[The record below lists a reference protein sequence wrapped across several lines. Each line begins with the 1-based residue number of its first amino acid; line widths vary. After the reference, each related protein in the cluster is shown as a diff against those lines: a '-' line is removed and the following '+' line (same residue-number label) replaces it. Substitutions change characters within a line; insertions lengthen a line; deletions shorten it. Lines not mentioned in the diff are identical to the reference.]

1 MANVIDTLKLYNHE
15 AESTVLGSM
24 LHDENFAARL
34 VQQLEDS
41 GQLDLF
47 HNPRNR
53 VIWQAFLN
61 LLRGIEP
68 INRENLAAE
77 CRRVAIEQNEKQPVS
92 VPIEYIRELPTNPGK
107 GIEAAF
113 TIQRLAWIREAG
125 QYAQWFLKA
134 IQMNPDPSEFYAE
147 AQERW
152 QILSPKKKEG
162 ATLYGW
168 DTIAKGREAAEQRK
182 QDALLGM
189 TRRFD
194 WPKEWPSWN
203 EYIRPARGGMVYMLA
218 APDGVGKS
226 TYLEWVAEHWAIK
239 GNKVVLLHLEDNHE
253 YKLDRR
259 LARWS
264 KVPLANIE
272 DGILTDAQNA
282 AIKRAED
289 EISEWASNLHY
300 THLPGATCSA
310 ALAEAQK
317 LVDEGECDGLV
328 IDYLDKFSS
337 DRRQVSLYGD
347 QEWSRQG
354 DNMEQIKNF
363 AERNN
368 LPIFS
373 ATQGNKAMQDQGRVI
388 TRKDIEGSGRKSQ
401 RSQCVIL
408 VTRDILTSPVLDEN
422 GNVIAKIGD
431 YSPYAKLRVDK
442 QNRGW
447 TGTFYQ
453 LFRGEYYRIGD
464 LPKGF
469 RPGDDSNDLY

>member
-15 AESTVLGSM
+15 AEATVIGSM
-24 LHDENFAARL
+24 LADENFAARL

-41 GQLDLF
+41 GHLDLF
-47 HNPRNR
+47 HNPRNK
-53 VIWQAFLN
+53 VMFQAFLN

-77 CRRVAIEQNEKQPVS
+77 CRRVAIELNEKQPVS
-92 VPIEYIRELPTNPGK
+92 VPIEYINSLPTNPGK
-107 GIEAAF
+107 GVEAAF

-125 QYAQWFLKA
+125 GYAEWFLKA

-152 QILSPKKKEG
+152 QVLSPKKKEG

-168 DTIAKGREAAEQRK
+168 DTIAKGREIAEQRA
-182 QDALLGM
+182 QEAQLGM
-189 TRRFD
+189 ARRFD

-203 EYIRPARGGMVYMLA
+203 EYIRPARAGMLYLLA

-226 TYLEWVAEHWAIK
+226 TYLEWIAEHWAIK
-239 GNKVVLLHLEDNHE
+239 GNKVVLLHLEDDHE

-259 LARWS
+259 KARWA
-264 KVPLANIE
+264 KVPLADIE
-272 DGILTDAQNA
+272 DGTLTAAQQKA
-282 AIKRAED
+282 VDRAED
-289 EISEWASNLHY
+289 EISAWASNLHY
-300 THLPGATCSA
+300 THLPGATCAS

-317 LVDEGECDGLV
+317 LVDEGECQALV
-328 IDYLDKFSS
+328 IDYADKFTS
-337 DRRQVSLYGD
+337 DRRQVQLYGD
-347 QEWSRQG
+347 GEWSRQG
-354 DNMEQIKNF
+354 DDIEQLKTF
-363 AERNN
+363 AERNR
-368 LPIFS
+368 LPVFT
-373 ATQGNKAMQDQGRVI
+373 ATQGNKGMQDQGRVI

-408 VTRDILTSPVLDEN
+408 VTREILTTPVLDDK
-422 GNVIAKIGD
+422 GKTLAKVGD

-469 RPGDDSNDLY
+469 KPGDDSEEL